1 MLVLALPSPPSPFR
15 ALALASLVALSAAG
29 CGRIGPLEPP
39 PDASA
44 PPKPAATTAA
54 QTPDLSQVKAKI
66 PPITPPNSPFPLDP
80 LLK

>member
-1 MLVLALPSPPSPFR
+1 MLVPALPFPPSPFR

-39 PDASA
+39 PDASV
-44 PPKPAATTAA
+44 PPKPAATSTA
-54 QTPDLSQVKAKI
+54 QTPDLAEAKPKI
-66 PPITPPNSPFPLDP
+66 PPITPPNRPFPLDP